1 LNALF
6 KIPKL
11 CLDFFG
17 YSNLFL
23 AIAVFAST
31 LQGGF
36 IFKNISLSAFS
47 FSFLN
52 FAAAFYLYNLQR
64 IYQSAYPTTD
74 ERLLWYRRNKKW
86 IFTIALLLILLLS
99 QTFWNTFINYT
110 QGIFV
115 YCICAFL
122 SLLYFLPPLSLRK
135 VKMIKQFAIGFV
147 WVVVCCV
154 IPLMFHDNS
163 YSGIVS
169 ITKDEWLYIV
179 SQFCFISALCIPFDI
194 RDQEKDRKE
203 GTHSLPVVLGIQNS
217 KWVAIGLMGIYLML
231 AFFIEERDLLLI
243 RGIIFIIS
251 ILLIANTTPQR
262 HRHYFIYLTDG
273 IIILQTLLLYFL

>member
-1 LNALF
+1 
-6 KIPKL
+6 
-11 CLDFFG
+11 
-17 YSNLFL
+17 
-23 AIAVFAST
+23 
-31 LQGGF
+31 
-36 IFKNISLSAFS
+36 
-47 FSFLN
+47 
-52 FAAAFYLYNLQR
+52 
-64 IYQSAYPTTD
+64 
-74 ERLLWYRRNKKW
+74 
-86 IFTIALLLILLLS
+86 
-99 QTFWNTFINYT
+99 
-110 QGIFV
+110 
-115 YCICAFL
+115 
-122 SLLYFLPPLSLRK
+122 
-135 VKMIKQFAIGFV
+135 MIKQFEIGFV